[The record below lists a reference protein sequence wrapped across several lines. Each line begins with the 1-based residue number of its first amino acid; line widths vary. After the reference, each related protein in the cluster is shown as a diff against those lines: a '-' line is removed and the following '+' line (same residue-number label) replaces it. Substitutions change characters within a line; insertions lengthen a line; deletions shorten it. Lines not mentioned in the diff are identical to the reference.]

1 MEDTYIKLETLCS
14 ANQFHCHTHTKKI
27 FWEKKKKIWKLL
39 ISEIFILYFFSFFFF
54 YHFIDARRVVYIPS
68 QHLLSW
74 IINFVYVQITRPT
87 CSNLLKL
94 SVMGMSLAYDVYIR
108 HDSQQ
113 VGWLGLTTKS
123 RLFYN
128 ITQQKIQAPS

>member
-1 MEDTYIKLETLCS
+1 MLISSTV
-14 ANQFHCHTHTKKI
+14 THTQKKYSG
-27 FWEKKKKIWKLL
+27 KKENL
-39 ISEIFILYFFSFFFF
+39 EIANIRNIHVVLFFLFFF
-54 YHFIDARRVVYIPS
+54 YHVIDARRVVYIPS

-74 IINFVYVQITRPT
+74 IINSVYVQMALSSLDPPA
-87 CSNLLKL
+87 KP
-94 SVMGMSLAYDVYIR
+94 SVMGMSLAYDVHIR

>member
-1 MEDTYIKLETLCS
+1 M
-14 ANQFHCHTHTKKI
+14 
-27 FWEKKKKIWKLL
+27 
-39 ISEIFILYFFSFFFF
+39 
-54 YHFIDARRVVYIPS
+54 IDARRVVYIPS

-74 IINFVYVQITRPT
+74 IINFVYVQMALSSLDPPA
-87 CSNLLKL
+87 KP

>member
-1 MEDTYIKLETLCS
+1 MLISSTV
-14 ANQFHCHTHTKKI
+14 THTQKKYSG
-27 FWEKKKKIWKLL
+27 KKENL
-39 ISEIFILYFFSFFFF
+39 EIANIRNIHVVLFFLFFF
-54 YHFIDARRVVYIPS
+54 YHVIDARRVVYIPS

-87 CSNLLKL
+87 YSNLLKL

>member
-1 MEDTYIKLETLCS
+1 MLISSTVTYT
-14 ANQFHCHTHTKKI
+14 QKKI
-27 FWEKKKKIWKLL
+27 FWEKKEENL
-39 ISEIFILYFFSFFFF
+39 EIANIRNIHVVLFFLFFF
-54 YHFIDARRVVYIPS
+54 YHVIDARRVVYILS

-74 IINFVYVQITRPT
+74 IINFVYVQMALSSLDPPA
-87 CSNLLKL
+87 KP

-108 HDSQQ
+108 HGSQQ

>member
-1 MEDTYIKLETLCS
+1 MLISSTV
-14 ANQFHCHTHTKKI
+14 THTQKKYSG
-27 FWEKKKKIWKLL
+27 KKKENL
-39 ISEIFILYFFSFFFF
+39 EIANIRNIHVVLFFLFFF
-54 YHFIDARRVVYIPS
+54 YHVIDARRVVYILS

-87 CSNLLKL
+87 YSNLLKL

-108 HDSQQ
+108 HGSQQ

>member
-1 MEDTYIKLETLCS
+1 MLISSTVTYI
-14 ANQFHCHTHTKKI
+14 QKKY
-27 FWEKKKKIWKLL
+27 FWEKKRKFGNCYQKY
-39 ISEIFILYFFSFFFF
+39 SCSFFFSFITLL
-54 YHFIDARRVVYIPS
+54 IDARRVVYVPS

-74 IINFVYVQITRPT
+74 IINFVYVQMALSSLDPPA
-87 CSNLLKL
+87 KP

-108 HDSQQ
+108 HDLQQ
-113 VGWLGLTTKS
+113 VGWLGLNTKS